1 MKTKPSPPPE
11 ICPVCGED
19 VPRNARACPGCG
31 ADEKS
36 GWNPDAH
43 IQDGLD
49 LPDQEF
55 NYEDFVKEE
64 FGGGS
69 SRSRKNVLM
78 AAVAAIM
85 LIVFLILYFL

>member
-1 MKTKPSPPPE
+1 MP
-11 ICPVCGED
+11 GMRRN
-19 VPRNARACPGCG
+19 VPRNARACSGCG

-55 NYEDFVKEE
+55 NYEDFVEEE

-69 SRSRKNVLM
+69 SRSRKNLLM
-78 AAVAAIM
+78 GAVVAIM
-85 LIVFLILYFL
+85 LIVFLILYFA